1 MSDVIGKPERATQ
14 NRVVKLFKEE
24 LKYTYLGNWEDR
36 DNNSNIEANLLAA
49 YLKKAGYKDEQIT
62 RATYQLQNEA
72 NNHNRSLYQNNK
84 EVYSLLR
91 YGASVKTDASKP
103 SETIK
108 FINWEDASKNDFAI
122 AEEVTLKGP
131 KERRPDI
138 VLYINGI
145 AFSVIELKNSRVTVG
160 DGIRQLISNQQP
172 EFNEWFFTTAQVLF
186 AGNDSEGLRYGTI
199 LTPEKYYLSWKENEE
214 ENDRQKIDKYLLKM
228 CDKERILEI
237 IHDFILFDGGV
248 KKLPRVHQYFGI
260 KAAQDHVQ
268 DRKGG
273 IIWHTQGSG
282 KSIVMV
288 LLAKWILENKPNA
301 RVLIVTDRDELDEQ
315 IERVFK
321 DAGEKDVYRTSSG
334 RDLVAQLGKA
344 SPRLLCSLVHKF
356 GQRDIEDANWE
367 EFVNELKAQGGKAVG
382 EFFVFVDEC
391 HRTQSGKLHE
401 AMTAIM
407 PEAVF
412 IGFTGT
418 PLLKKDKDTS
428 VKVFGGYIG
437 TPYKFSDAVEDKVVL
452 DLLYEARDIDQ
463 KLASEGRIDQ
473 WFEAK
478 TKGLNSWQKDALKK
492 KWATMQK
499 VVTSRDR
506 MEKVVADIIFDFG
519 TKPRLSNSRGNA
531 ILVASSILD
540 ACKYYKIF
548 QKDPSFAH
556 NCGIVTSYE
565 PKAQNITTKTSGTNQ
580 KTDEQIIYETYED
593 ILENIPPEAGLTKAE
608 TYEKRTKAQFIKEPA
623 NMKLLI
629 VVSKLL
635 TGFDAPSCTYLYIDK
650 HMQDHGLFQAICR
663 TNRLDGEDKDFGYIV
678 DYKDLF
684 KKVEKAIAV
693 YSSEL
698 DHSSDGEGSDS
709 AVMMKNRIDKAKERL
724 DQAIESIALVMEP
737 IPAPKG
743 ELESIHY
750 FCGNTEIETDL
761 KENEPLRFSLYKTT
775 AEFARAFA
783 NLADDMDSAGYSAT
797 DIARIKAQLNTAV
810 DLRDLIRRASGEEL
824 DLKAY
829 EADMRHL
836 IDNYIQAED
845 PEKISNFDD
854 ISLLELIVKSG
865 IADAIVQKM
874 GKKKT
879 SKETS
884 AEVIENNV
892 RRKIIQERLNDPAYF
907 DQMSKLLDEV
917 IKFRKEKAENYEAY
931 LKKIEELAKKVQ
943 TGKSGSTP
951 STLKTAGQRAL
962 YNNLRNNEVLALQ
975 IDTAVRRVRPA
986 DWRGVQPRENVIK
999 QALWDILQDEAEVD
1013 RVFQIIVNQKEY

>member
-14 NRVVKLFKEE
+14 NRVVKLFKED
-24 LKYTYLGNWEDR
+24 LGYTSLGNWEDR
-36 DNNSNIEANLLAA
+36 ENNSNIEFDLLTA
-49 YLKKAGYKDEQIT
+49 YLKNAGYKDEQIN
-62 RATYQLQNEA
+62 RAIYQLQTEA
-72 NNHNRSLYQNNK
+72 NKHDRSLYQNNK

-91 YGASVKTDASKP
+91 YGISVKTDASKP

-108 FINWEDASKNDFAI
+108 FINWAEPLKNDFAI

-131 KERRPDI
+131 KERRPDL
-138 VLYINGI
+138 VLYVNGI
-145 AFSVIELKNSRVTVG
+145 AFGVLELKNSRVTIG

-172 EFNEWFFTTAQVLF
+172 EFNDWFFTTSQILF

-199 LTPEKYYLSWKENEE
+199 LTPEKYYLSWKEDEE
-214 ENDRQKIDKYLLKM
+214 ENDRLKLDKYLLKM
-228 CDKERILEI
+228 CNKKRILEI
-237 IHDFILFDGGV
+237 MHDFVLFDGGV

-260 KAAQDHVQ
+260 KAAQDHVE

-301 RVLIVTDRDELDEQ
+301 RIAIITDRDELDEQ
-315 IERVFK
+315 IERVFR
-321 DAGEKDVYRTSSG
+321 DAGEKDIYRTSSG
-334 RDLVAQLGKA
+334 KDLVKQLAKA
-344 SPRLLCSLVHKF
+344 TPRLLCSLVHKF
-356 GQRDIEDANWE
+356 GQRDVEDANWDA
-367 EFVNELKAQGGKAVG
+367 FIKELKEQGGKAVG
-382 EFFVFVDEC
+382 DFFVFVDEC
-391 HRTQSGKLHE
+391 HRTQSGRLHD

-407 PEAVF
+407 PNAAF

-418 PLLKKDKDTS
+418 PLLKKDKETS

-463 KLASEGRIDQ
+463 KLTSEGKIDQ

-499 VVTSRDR
+499 LVSARSR
-506 MEKVVADIIFDFG
+506 MEKVVTDIIFDFG
-519 TKPRLSNSRGNA
+519 TKPRLSNDRGNA

-540 ACKYYKIF
+540 ACKYYNLF
-548 QKDPSFAH
+548 QKTEFGRR
-556 NCGIVTSYE
+556 CGIITSYE
-565 PKAQNITTKTSGTNQ
+565 PKTQNITTKNTGTNT
-580 KTDEQIIYETYED
+580 KTDEEIIFETYEE
-593 ILENIPPEAGLTKAE
+593 IVKNIQPDPGLTKAE
-608 TYEKRTKAQFIKEPA
+608 TYEKKTKALFIKEPA

-650 HMQDHGLFQAICR
+650 HMEDHGLFQAICR
-663 TNRLDGEDKDFGYIV
+663 TNRLDGDDKDFGYIV

-698 DHSSDGEGSDS
+698 DQEASGSDP
-709 AVMMKNRIDKAKERL
+709 AVMMKNRIDKAKEKL
-724 DQAIESIALVMEP
+724 DQAIEAMVLVLEP

-743 ELESIHY
+743 ELQSIHY
-750 FCGNTEIETDL
+750 FCGNSEIESDL
-761 KENEPLRFSLYKTT
+761 KDKEPLRASLYKTT
-775 AEFARAFA
+775 AEFARSYA
-783 NLADDMDSAGYSAT
+783 NLADDMDSAGYT
-797 DIARIKAQLNTAV
+797 NIDIARIKGQLGLAV
-810 DLRDLIRRASGEEL
+810 NLRDLIRRASGEEL

-836 IDNYIQAED
+836 IDNYIQADD

-865 IADAIVQKM
+865 IADAIVKKM
-874 GKKKT
+874 GNKKT
-879 SKETS
+879 GKETS
-884 AEVIENNV
+884 AEIIENNV
-892 RRKIIQERLNDPAYF
+892 RRKIIQERLNDPAYY

-917 IKFRKEKAENYEAY
+917 IKFRKEKAENYEKY

-951 STLKTAGQRAL
+951 SSLKTNGQRAL
-962 YNNLRNNEVLALQ
+962 YNNLKDNEALALQ
-975 IDTAVRRVRPA
+975 IDSKVKDVRPA

-999 QALWDILQDEAEVD
+999 QALWEILNDDAEVE
-1013 RVFQIIVNQKEY
+1013 RIFQIIVNQREY

>member
-24 LKYTYLGNWEDR
+24 LDYTYLGNWEDR
-36 DNNSNIEANLLAA
+36 ENNSNLEVDLLNT
-49 YLKKAGYKDEQIT
+49 YLEKAGYKNEQIN
-62 RATYQLQNEA
+62 RAIYQLQTEA
-72 NNHNRSLYQNNK
+72 NKHDRSLYQNNK

-91 YGASVKTDASKP
+91 YGVSVKTDTSKP

-108 FINWEDASKNDFAI
+108 FINWAEPLKNDFAI

-131 KERRPDI
+131 KERRPDL
-138 VLYINGI
+138 VLYVNGI
-145 AFSVIELKNSRVTVG
+145 AFGVLELKNSRVTIG

-172 EFNEWFFTTAQVLF
+172 EFNDWFFTTSQILF

-199 LTPEKYYLSWKENEE
+199 LTPEKYYLSWKEDEE
-214 ENDRQKIDKYLLKM
+214 ENDRLKLDKYLLKM
-228 CDKERILEI
+228 CNKKRILEI
-237 IHDFILFDGGV
+237 MHDFVLFDGGV

-260 KAAQDHVQ
+260 KAAQDHVE

-301 RVLIVTDRDELDEQ
+301 RIAIITDRDELDEQ
-315 IERVFK
+315 IERVFR
-321 DAGEKDVYRTSSG
+321 DAGEKDIYRTSSG
-334 RDLVAQLGKA
+334 KDLVKQLGKA
-344 SPRLLCSLVHKF
+344 TPRLLCSLVHKF
-356 GQRDIEDANWE
+356 GQRDVEDANWDA
-367 EFVNELKAQGGKAVG
+367 FIKELKEQGGKAVG
-382 EFFVFVDEC
+382 DFFVFVDEC
-391 HRTQSGKLHE
+391 HRTQSGRLHD

-407 PEAVF
+407 PNAAF

-418 PLLKKDKDTS
+418 PLLKKDKETS

-463 KLASEGRIDQ
+463 KLTSEGKIDQ

-499 VVTSRDR
+499 LVSAKSR
-506 MEKVVADIIFDFG
+506 MEKVVTDIIFDFG
-519 TKPRLSNSRGNA
+519 TKPRLSNDRGNA

-540 ACKYYKIF
+540 ACKYYNLF
-548 QKDPSFAH
+548 QKTEFGRR
-556 NCGIVTSYE
+556 CGIITSYE
-565 PKAQNITTKTSGTNQ
+565 PKTQDITTKNTGTNT
-580 KTDEQIIYETYED
+580 KTDEEIIFETYEE
-593 ILENIPPEAGLTKAE
+593 IVKNIQPESGLTKAE
-608 TYEKRTKAQFIKEPA
+608 TYEKKTKALFIKEPA

-650 HMQDHGLFQAICR
+650 HMEDHGLFQAICR
-663 TNRLDGEDKDFGYIV
+663 TNRLDGDDKDFGYIV

-698 DHSSDGEGSDS
+698 DQEASGSDP
-709 AVMMKNRIDKAKERL
+709 AVMMKNRIDKAKEKL
-724 DQAIESIALVMEP
+724 DQAIEAMVLVLEP

-743 ELESIHY
+743 ELQSIQY
-750 FCGNTEIETDL
+750 FCGNSEIESDL
-761 KENEPLRFSLYKTT
+761 KDKEPLRASLYKTT
-775 AEFARAFA
+775 AEFVRSYA
-783 NLADDMDSAGYSAT
+783 NLADDMDSAGYT
-797 DIARIKAQLNTAV
+797 NIDIARIKGQLGLAV

-836 IDNYIQAED
+836 IDNYIQADD

-865 IADAIVQKM
+865 IADAIVKKM
-874 GKKKT
+874 GNKKT
-879 SKETS
+879 GKETS
-884 AEVIENNV
+884 AEIIENNV
-892 RRKIIQERLNDPAYF
+892 RRKIIQERLNDPAYY

-917 IKFRKEKAENYEAY
+917 IKFRKEKAENYEKY

-951 STLKTAGQRAL
+951 SSLKTNGQRAL
-962 YNNLRNNEVLALQ
+962 YNNLKNNEALALQ
-975 IDTAVRRVRPA
+975 IDSKVKDVRPA
-986 DWRGVQPRENVIK
+986 DWRGVQTRENVIK
-999 QALWDILQDEAEVD
+999 QALWEILNDDAEVE
-1013 RVFQIIVNQKEY
+1013 RIFQIIVNQREY

>member
-1 MSDVIGKPERATQ
+1 MSDLIGKPERATQ
-14 NRVVKLFKEE
+14 NRVVKLFNEE
-24 LKYTYLGNWEDR
+24 LDYVYLGNWEDR
-36 DNNSNIEANLLAA
+36 KNNSNIEVDLLTD
-49 YLKKAGYKDEQIT
+49 YLKNAGYKDEQIN
-62 RATYQLQNEA
+62 RAIYQLQTEA
-72 NNHNRSLYQNNK
+72 NKHDRSLYQNNK

-91 YGASVKTDASKP
+91 YGISVKTDASKP
-103 SETIK
+103 NETIK
-108 FINWEDASKNDFAI
+108 FINWDEPLKNDFAI

-131 KERRPDI
+131 KERRPDL
-138 VLYINGI
+138 VLYVNGI
-145 AFSVIELKNSRVTVG
+145 AFGIIELKNSRVTIG

-172 EFNEWFFTTAQVLF
+172 EFNDWFFTTAQVLF
-186 AGNDSEGLRYGTI
+186 AGNDSEGLKYGTI

-214 ENDRQKIDKYLLKM
+214 ENDRLKLDKYLLKM
-228 CDKERILEI
+228 CDKKRILEI
-237 IHDFILFDGGV
+237 MHDFVLFDGGV

-260 KAAQDHVQ
+260 KAAQTHAE

-301 RVLIVTDRDELDEQ
+301 RVLIVTDREELDEQ
-315 IERVFK
+315 ISERVFK
-321 DAGEKDVYRTSSG
+321 PAGYDIYRTSSG

-344 SPRLLCSLVHKF
+344 TPRLLCSLVHKF
-356 GQRDIEDANWE
+356 GQRDVEDANWD
-367 EFVNELKAQGGKAVG
+367 EFIKELKAQGGKAVG
-382 EFFVFVDEC
+382 DFFVFVDEC
-391 HRTQSGKLHE
+391 HRSHSKDGTFHE

-407 PEAVF
+407 PNAVF

-418 PLLKKDKDTS
+418 PLLKKDKASLD
-428 VKVFGGYIG
+428 VFGEYIH
-437 TPYKFSDAVEDKVVL
+437 TYKFGEAVDDGVVL

-463 KLASEGRIDQ
+463 KLGNEEKIDQ
-473 WFEAK
+473 WFDVK
-478 TKGLNSWQKDALKK
+478 TKGLNSWQKDTLKK

-499 VVTSRDR
+499 VMSSRSR
-506 MEKVVADIIFDFG
+506 MEKVVSDIIFDFSV
-519 TKPRLSNSRGNA
+519 KPRLSNDKGNA
-531 ILVASSILD
+531 ILVAPSIVD

-548 QKDPSFAH
+548 QKDTEFSKR
-556 NCGIVTSYE
+556 CGIITSYE
-565 PKAQNITTKTSGTNQ
+565 PNPQNITTKNTGSNT
-580 KTDEQIIYETYED
+580 KTDEEIIFETYEE
-593 ILENIPPEAGLTKAE
+593 ILKNIQAEPKKTKAE
-608 TYEKRTKAQFIKEPA
+608 TYEKRTKDLFIKEPH

-650 HMQDHGLFQAICR
+650 HMEDHGLFQAICR
-663 TNRLDGEDKDFGYIV
+663 TNRLDGDDKDFGYIV

-698 DHSSDGEGSDS
+698 DHSSGGSDD
-709 AVMMKNRIDKAKERL
+709 AVLMKNRIDKAKERL
-724 DQAIESIALVMEP
+724 DHAIEAMALVMEP

-743 ELESIHY
+743 ELQSIQY
-750 FCGNTEIETDL
+750 FCGNTEIESDL
-761 KENEPLRFSLYKTT
+761 KDKEPLRASLYKTT
-775 AEFARAFA
+775 AEFARSYA
-783 NLADDMDSAGYSAT
+783 NLADDMDTAGYSSA
-797 DIARIKAQLNTAV
+797 DINRIKGQLNTAV

-824 DLKAY
+824 DLKSY

-836 IDNYIQAED
+836 IDNYIQADD

-854 ISLLELIVKSG
+854 ISLLDLIVKSG
-865 IADAIVQKM
+865 IADAIVKKM
-874 GKKKT
+874 GKKGTNKG
-879 SKETS
+879 TS
-884 AEVIENNV
+884 AEIIENNV
-892 RRKIIQERLNDPAYF
+892 RRKIIKERPNDPAYF

-951 STLKTAGQRAL
+951 SSLQTNGQRAL
-962 YNNLRNNEVLALQ
+962 YNNLGNNEALALK
-975 IDTAVRRVRPA
+975 IDSVVKNIRPD

-999 QALWDILQDEAEVD
+999 KALWEILNDDAEVE
-1013 RVFQIIVNQKEY
+1013 RIFQIIVNQREY

>member
-1 MSDVIGKPERATQ
+1 MSDVIGKPERASQ

-24 LKYTYLGNWEDR
+24 LGYSNLGNWEDR
-36 DNNSNIEANLLAA
+36 ENNSNIEVDLLTT
-49 YLKKAGYKDEQIT
+49 YLKKSGYIDEQIS
-62 RATYQLQNEA
+62 RAVYQLQTEA
-72 NNHNRSLYQNNK
+72 NKHDRSLYQNNK

-91 YGASVKTDASKP
+91 YGVSVKIDASKP

-108 FINWEDASKNDFAI
+108 FINWAEPLKNDFAI

-131 KERRPDI
+131 KERRPDL
-138 VLYINGI
+138 VLYVNGI
-145 AFSVIELKNSRVTVG
+145 AIGVIELKNSRVTIG

-172 EFNEWFFTTAQVLF
+172 EFNDWFFTTAQILF
-186 AGNDSEGLRYGTI
+186 AGNDSEGLRYGSI
-199 LTPEKYYLSWKENEE
+199 LTPEKYYLTWKEDEE
-214 ENDRQKIDKYLLKM
+214 ENDRLKLDKYLLKM
-228 CDKERILEI
+228 CDKKRILEI
-237 IHDFILFDGGV
+237 MYDFILFDGGV

-260 KAAQDHVQ
+260 KAAQDHVE

-288 LLAKWILENKPNA
+288 LLAKWILENNPNA

-315 IERVFK
+315 ISDRVFK
-321 DAGEKDVYRTSSG
+321 PAGHDIYRTSSG

-344 SPRLLCSLVHKF
+344 SPRLLCTLVHKF
-356 GQRDIEDANWE
+356 GQRDVEDADWHA
-367 EFVNELKAQGGKAVG
+367 FIKELKEQGGKAVG
-382 EFFVFVDEC
+382 DLFVFVDEC
-391 HRTQSGKLHE
+391 HRTHSKDGTFHE

-407 PEAVF
+407 PNAVF

-418 PLLKKDKDTS
+418 PLLKKDKASLD
-428 VKVFGGYIG
+428 VFGDYIH
-437 TPYKFSDAVEDKVVL
+437 TYKFGEAVDDGVVL

-463 KLASEGRIDQ
+463 RLSSEEKIDQ
-473 WFEAK
+473 WFDIK
-478 TKGLNSWQKDALKK
+478 TKGLNSWQKDTLKK

-499 VVTSRDR
+499 VGSSRSR
-506 MEKVVADIIFDFG
+506 MEKVVSDIIFDFG
-519 TKPRLSNSRGNA
+519 VKPRLSNDRGNA
-531 ILVASSILD
+531 ILVASSIVD

-548 QKDPSFAH
+548 QKDTEFSKR
-556 NCGIVTSYE
+556 CGIITSYE
-565 PKAQNITTKTSGTNQ
+565 PNPQNVTTKNTGSNT
-580 KTDEQIIYETYED
+580 KTDEEIIFETYEE
-593 ILENIPPEAGLTKAE
+593 ILKNVQPDPKKTKAE
-608 TYEKRTKAQFIKEPA
+608 TYEKRVKDLFIKEPS

-650 HMQDHGLFQAICR
+650 HMEDHGLFQAICR
-663 TNRLDGEDKDFGYIV
+663 TNRLDGDDKDFGYIV

-698 DHSSDGEGSDS
+698 DHSSGGTDD
-709 AVMMKNRIDKAKERL
+709 AVVMKNRVDKAKERL
-724 DQAIESIALVMEP
+724 DQAIESMVLVLEP

-743 ELESIHY
+743 ELQSIHY

-761 KENEPLRFSLYKTT
+761 KEKEPLRASLYKTT
-775 AEFARAFA
+775 AEFVRSYA
-783 NLADDMDSAGYSAT
+783 NLADDMDTAGYT
-797 DIARIKAQLNTAV
+797 DIDIARIKGQLGLAV

-836 IDNYIQAED
+836 IDNYIQADE

-874 GKKKT
+874 GKRKV
-879 SKETS
+879 SKESS
-884 AEVIENNV
+884 AEIIENNV
-892 RRKIIQERLNDPAYF
+892 RRKIIQERPNDPAYF

-917 IKFRKEKAENYEAY
+917 IKFRKEKAENYEKY
-931 LKKIEELAKKVQ
+931 LKTIEELAKKVQ

-951 STLKTAGQRAL
+951 SSLKTNGQRAL
-962 YNNLRNNEVLALQ
+962 YNNLSNNEALALQ
-975 IDTAVRRVRPA
+975 IDSAVRNVRPA
-986 DWRGVQPRENVIK
+986 DWRGNVPRENIIK
-999 QALWDILQDEAEVD
+999 KALWDILQDDSEVE
-1013 RVFQIIVNQKEY
+1013 RIFQIIVNQREY

>member
-14 NRVVKLFKEE
+14 NRVVNLFKEE
-24 LKYTYLGNWEDR
+24 LGYINLGNWEDR
-36 DNNSNIEANLLAA
+36 ENNSNIEVDLLTT
-49 YLKKAGYKDEQIT
+49 YLKKAGYKDEQVN
-62 RATYQLQNEA
+62 RAIYQLQVEA
-72 NNHNRSLYQNNK
+72 NKHDRSLYQNNK

-91 YGASVKTDASKP
+91 YGVSVKIDASKP

-108 FINWEDASKNDFAI
+108 FINWAEPLKNDFAI

-131 KERRPDI
+131 KERRPDL
-138 VLYINGI
+138 VLYVNGI
-145 AFSVIELKNSRVTVG
+145 AFGVLELKNSRVTIG

-172 EFNEWFFTTAQVLF
+172 EFNDWFFTTSQILF

-199 LTPEKYYLSWKENEE
+199 LTPEKYYLAWKEDEE
-214 ENDRQKIDKYLLKM
+214 ENDRLKLDKYLLKM
-228 CDKERILEI
+228 CDKKRILEI
-237 IHDFILFDGGV
+237 MHDFVLFDGGV

-301 RVLIVTDRDELDEQ
+301 RIAIITDRDELDDQ
-315 IERVFK
+315 IERVFR
-321 DAGEKDVYRTSSG
+321 DAGEKDIYRTSSG
-334 RDLVAQLGKA
+334 KDLVKQLGKA
-344 SPRLLCSLVHKF
+344 TPRLLCSLVHKF
-356 GQRDIEDANWE
+356 GQRDVEDVNWDA
-367 EFVNELKAQGGKAVG
+367 FIKELKEQGGKAVG
-382 EFFVFVDEC
+382 DFFVFVDEC
-391 HRTQSGKLHE
+391 HRTQSGRLHE

-407 PEAVF
+407 PNAAF

-463 KLASEGRIDQ
+463 KLTSEGKIDQ
-473 WFEAK
+473 WFDAK

-499 VVTSRDR
+499 LVTAKSR
-506 MEKVVADIIFDFG
+506 MEKVVTDIIFDFG
-519 TKPRLSNSRGNA
+519 TKPRLSNDRGNA

-540 ACKYYKIF
+540 ACKYYNLF
-548 QKDPSFAH
+548 QKTEFGRR
-556 NCGIVTSYE
+556 CGIITSYE
-565 PKAQNITTKTSGTNQ
+565 PKTQNITTKNTGTNT
-580 KTDEQIIYETYED
+580 KTDEEIIFDTYEE
-593 ILENIPPEAGLTKAE
+593 IIKNVQPEPGLTKAE
-608 TYEKRTKAQFIKEPA
+608 TYEKKTKALFIKEPA

-650 HMQDHGLFQAICR
+650 HMEDHGLFQAICR
-663 TNRLDGEDKDFGYIV
+663 TNRLDGDDKDFGYIV

-698 DHSSDGEGSDS
+698 DHSAEGSDP

-724 DQAIESIALVMEP
+724 DQAIESMVLVLEP

-743 ELESIHY
+743 ELQSIHY
-750 FCGNTEIETDL
+750 FCGNSEIESDL
-761 KENEPLRFSLYKTT
+761 KEKEPLRASLYKTT
-775 AEFARAFA
+775 AEFARSYA
-783 NLADDMDSAGYSAT
+783 NLADDMDTAGYADT
-797 DIARIKAQLNTAV
+797 DIARIKGQLGLAV

-836 IDNYIQAED
+836 IDNYIQADD

-874 GKKKT
+874 GKRKVG
-879 SKETS
+879 KESS
-884 AEVIENNV
+884 AEIIENNV

-917 IKFRKEKAENYEAY
+917 IKFRKEKAENYEKY

-951 STLKTAGQRAL
+951 SSLKSNGQRAL
-962 YNNLRNNEVLALQ
+962 YNNLRNNEALALQ
-975 IDTAVRRVRPA
+975 IDNAVRSVRPA
-986 DWRGVQPRENVIK
+986 DWRGNVPRENIIK
-999 QALWDILQDEAEVD
+999 KALWDILQNDSEVE
-1013 RVFQIIVNQKEY
+1013 RIFQIIANQREY

>member
-1 MSDVIGKPERATQ
+1 MNDVIGKPERATQ
-14 NRVVKLFKEE
+14 NRVVKLFSEE
-24 LKYTYLGNWEDR
+24 LGYTYFGNLEDR
-36 DNNSNIEANLLAA
+36 ADNLNIETVYLTT
-49 YLKKAGYKDEQIT
+49 YLKKTGYEEEQIS
-62 RATYQLQNEA
+62 RAIYQLQSEA

-108 FINWEDASKNDFAI
+108 FINWDDPLKNDFYI

-131 KERRPDI
+131 KERRPDL

-145 AFSVIELKNSRVTVG
+145 AFGVIELKNSRVTIG

-172 EFNEWFFTTAQVLF
+172 EFNDWFFTTAQILF

-199 LTPEKYYLSWKENEE
+199 HTPEKYYLSWKEDEE
-214 ENDRQKIDKYLLKM
+214 ENDRLKLDKYLLKM
-228 CDKERILEI
+228 CDKKRICEI
-237 IHDFILFDGGV
+237 MHDFVLFDGGV

-260 KAAQDHVQ
+260 KSAQEHVQ
-268 DRKGG
+268 EQKGG

-301 RVLIVTDRDELDEQ
+301 RIAIITDRDELDEQ
-315 IERVFK
+315 IERVFR
-321 DAGEKDVYRTSSG
+321 DAGEKDIYRTSSG

-344 SPRLLCSLVHKF
+344 TPRLLCSLVHKF
-356 GQRDIEDANWE
+356 GQRDVEDANWDA
-367 EFVNELKAQGGKAVG
+367 FIKELKEQGGKAVG
-382 EFFVFVDEC
+382 DFFVFVDEC
-391 HRTQSGKLHE
+391 HRTQSGRLHE

-407 PEAVF
+407 PNAVF

-463 KLASEGRIDQ
+463 RLTSEGKIDQ
-473 WFEAK
+473 WFDAK

-499 VVTSRDR
+499 VISSRDR

-519 TKPRLSNSRGNA
+519 TKPRLSNNRGNA

-548 QKDPSFAH
+548 QKDPAFSH
-556 NCGIVTSYE
+556 HCGIITSYE
-565 PKAQNITTKTSGTNQ
+565 PKAQNITTKTTGSNQ
-580 KTDEQIIYETYED
+580 KTDEEIIYDTYED
-593 ILENIPPEAGLTKAE
+593 ILKNIQAEAGLTKAE

-650 HMQDHGLFQAICR
+650 HMEDHGLFQAICR
-663 TNRLDGEDKDFGYIV
+663 TNRLDGDDKDFGYIV

-698 DHSSDGEGSDS
+698 DHSPGGTDD
-709 AVMMKNRIDKAKERL
+709 VVVMKNRIDKAKERL
-724 DQAIESIALVMEP
+724 DQAIESMVLVMEP

-743 ELESIHY
+743 ELQSIQY

-761 KENEPLRFSLYKTT
+761 KEKEPLRASLYKTV
-775 AEFARAFA
+775 AEFARSYA
-783 NLADDMDSAGYSAT
+783 NLADDMDTAGYTST
-797 DIARIKAQLNTAV
+797 DVSRIKNQLNQSV

-854 ISLLELIVKSG
+854 ISLLDLIVKSG

-874 GKKKT
+874 GKRET

-884 AEVIENNV
+884 AEIIENNV
-892 RRKIIQERLNDPAYF
+892 RRKIIQERLNDPAYYNK
-907 DQMSKLLDEV
+907 MSELLDEV
-917 IKFRKEKAENYEAY
+917 IKFRKEKAENYEEY

-943 TGKSGSTP
+943 TGKAGSTP
-951 STLKTAGQRAL
+951 SSLKTQGQRAL
-962 YNNLRNNEVLALQ
+962 YNNLNNNEALALQ
-975 IDTAVRRVRPA
+975 IDSKVKNVRPA
-986 DWRGVQPRENVIK
+986 DWRGVQTRENVIK
-999 QALWDILQDEAEVD
+999 QALWEILNDDAEVE
-1013 RVFQIIVNQKEY
+1013 RVFQIIVNQREY